1 MIFVSFL
8 FLWSY
13 VSIIKE
19 VDLHKKR
26 TGHGDYIDKTLEEAK
41 PIDLESKPKP
51 EIDVDM
57 ETAGEESSKSQG

>member
-1 MIFVSFL
+1 MWL
-8 FLWSY
+8 YL
-13 VSIIKE
+13 SIIQE

-26 TGHGDYIDKTLEEAK
+26 TGHEDFVDKTLEEAK

-51 EIDVDM
+51 ETDVDM